1 MVRVMTALA
10 PYVYL
15 PGTAREALTFYAD
28 VFGCSAQ
35 MHTLEE
41 FGRTDGP
48 LDAIAHG
55 FLSDGPVTLFA
66 ADATGDQAP
75 FRCEG
80 MMLSLLGAA
89 PPATLREWFHKLT
102 QGGQIV
108 DDLQARPWGATDG
121 QVIDPYG
128 VHWLIGFEHDDTP

>member
-55 FLSDGPVTLFA
+55 FLSDGPVTLFFA
-66 ADATGDQAP
+66 YESP
-75 FRCEG
+75 
-80 MMLSLLGAA
+80 
-89 PPATLREWFHKLT
+89 
-102 QGGQIV
+102 
-108 DDLQARPWGATDG
+108 
-121 QVIDPYG
+121 G
-128 VHWLIGFEHDDTP
+128 VVGFEDTVWLLR